1 MYQAYITKVKSVRKH
16 NNADRLFVARVF
28 DSDVIITDSIKED
41 DVCVYF
47 PTDGRLSIAFC
58 EANNLLR
65 KKDENGNEIGGYL
78 DANKRNVGTIKL
90 RGEKSEGL
98 LLPLTSLQNFV
109 DISTLKIGDTFSTL
123 NGKLI
128 CEKYIVERKSQQVS
142 QKNKEKIKKVNTV
155 KFPFFKEHLD
165 TSQYQFNKHAFTEGD
180 FITISLKQ
188 HGTSARTSYTK
199 KIQTKVVNKF
209 LYPILSKLHLLPN
222 PKETWVYVSGSRR
235 VVLNSFEGGF
245 YDSNQFRE
253 KYHNHFTGKLH
264 KGETVYYEIV
274 GYVNEDTPIM
284 ASADNSKTK
293 DKDFIKQYGKTTVFS
308 YGCEK
313 GQNDIYVYRMTM
325 TNEDGYEVEY
335 STAQCQRRC
344 EEMGVKFVPV
354 LEQFIFTTV
363 DDMDDRVNKHIDG
376 ADPIGKTHI
385 REGVVVR
392 IENKSKFTAFKH
404 KNFYFKVLEN
414 IIKLDDIPD
423 MEDDN

>member
-41 DVCVYF
+41 DICVYF

-142 QKNKEKIKKVNTV
+142 QKNKEKIKKVSTV

-165 TSQYQFNKHAFTEGD
+165 TSQY
-180 FITISLKQ
+180 
-188 HGTSARTSYTK
+188 
-199 KIQTKVVNKF
+199 
-209 LYPILSKLHLLPN
+209 
-222 PKETWVYVSGSRR
+222 
-235 VVLNSFEGGF
+235 
-245 YDSNQFRE
+245 
-253 KYHNHFTGKLH
+253 
-264 KGETVYYEIV
+264 
-274 GYVNEDTPIM
+274 
-284 ASADNSKTK
+284 
-293 DKDFIKQYGKTTVFS
+293 
-308 YGCEK
+308 
-313 GQNDIYVYRMTM
+313 
-325 TNEDGYEVEY
+325 
-335 STAQCQRRC
+335 
-344 EEMGVKFVPV
+344 
-354 LEQFIFTTV
+354 
-363 DDMDDRVNKHIDG
+363 
-376 ADPIGKTHI
+376 
-385 REGVVVR
+385 
-392 IENKSKFTAFKH
+392 
-404 KNFYFKVLEN
+404 
-414 IIKLDDIPD
+414 
-423 MEDDN
+423 